1 MSIIRALVIRDTIVN
16 FTFSVLLRVMF
27 SKDESLTHLLFENI
41 KLFSVCKL
49 YQGFKNLQSNI
60 YSCTF
65 YVGVSRWLSDKR
77 IHVPVQETQEA
88 WVWSL
93 GWEDPLEEEM
103 ATHSSVLAWR
113 IPWTQKP
120 GGLYSP
126 WGHRVRHDSARTHH
140 APSILRNKKWQMK
153 LKFLPENSLPIPF
166 PFLHSGGVYF
176 SFAVSFL

>member
-1 MSIIRALVIRDTIVN
+1 
-16 FTFSVLLRVMF
+16 
-27 SKDESLTHLLFENI
+27 
-41 KLFSVCKL
+41 
-49 YQGFKNLQSNI
+49 
-60 YSCTF
+60 
-65 YVGVSRWLSDKR
+65 
-77 IHVPVQETQEA
+77 
-88 WVWSL
+88 
-93 GWEDPLEEEM
+93 M